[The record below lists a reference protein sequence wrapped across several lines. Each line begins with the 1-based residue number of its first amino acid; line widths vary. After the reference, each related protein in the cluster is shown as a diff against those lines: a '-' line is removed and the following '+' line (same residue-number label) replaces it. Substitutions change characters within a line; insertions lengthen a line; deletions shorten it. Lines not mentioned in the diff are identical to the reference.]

1 MSYVQEVIAKTIENN
16 PGEEEFHQ
24 ALREILGSLEPV
36 IAKRSE
42 YERAGILERLVE
54 PDRAVVFRVPWEDDE
69 GKVHIHRGYR
79 VQFNSAIGPYKGG
92 LRFHPSVNMSIM
104 KFLAFEQIFKNSLTT
119 LPMGGAKGGSNFDP
133 KGKTDREIM
142 HFCQSFMNELAYMIG
157 SDYDV
162 PAGDIGVGTRE
173 IGYMFGQYKKIKR
186 GYPASAMTG
195 KGITSGGSQVR
206 TPATGYGAIYFLN
219 EMLADHR
226 MELAGK
232 KIIISGS
239 GNVAL
244 YACEKAQ
251 QLGAIVV
258 AMSDSQGYVHSPRGI
273 KFEDMRR
280 VKEVERK
287 RIHEYLTYD
296 PHATYFDNCIDI
308 WKTPCDIALPCAVQN
323 EVGRREA
330 EYLIANGVKVVAEG
344 SNMPCTPEATEM
356 FMENGVLF
364 APAKACNAGGVATS
378 GLEMA
383 QNSMRFSWSFNEVD
397 RKLRRIM
404 IDIYHN
410 AKNAAIE
417 YGCEGNLIDGAN
429 IAGFIKVAD
438 AMLAQGIL

>member
-1 MSYVQEVIAKTIENN
+1 MSYVKEVIEKTIAIT
-16 PGEEEFHQ
+16 PGEPEFHQ
-24 ALREILGSLEPV
+24 ALCEILGSLEPV
-36 IAKRSE
+36 TAKRPE
-42 YERAGILERLVE
+42 YEKNAILERLVE
-54 PDRAVVFRVPWEDDE
+54 PDRSVVFRVPWEDDD
-69 GKVHIHRGYR
+69 GKVHINRGYR

-92 LRFHPSVNMSIM
+92 LRFHPTVNMSIM

-119 LPMGGAKGGSNFDP
+119 LPLGGAKGGSDFDP
-133 KGKTDREIM
+133 KGRSEREVM

-173 IGYMFGQYKKIKR
+173 IGYLFGQYKKIKR
-186 GYPASAMTG
+186 GYPASALTG

-206 TPATGYGAIYFLN
+206 TAATGYGAIYFLS

-232 KIIISGS
+232 RIVISGS

-244 YACEKAQ
+244 YAAEKAQ

-258 AMSDSQGYVHSPRGI
+258 AMSDSAGYVHTPNGVQ
-273 KFEDMRR
+273 FADMRR
-280 VKEVERK
+280 IKEVERK
-287 RIHEYLTYD
+287 RISEYCNYD
-296 PHATYFDNCIDI
+296 PRATYHEGGLNI
-308 WKTPCDIALPCAVQN
+308 WKIPCDIALPCAVQN
-323 EVGRREA
+323 EVGAEEA
-330 EYLIANGVKVVAEG
+330 KALIANGVKVVGEG
-344 SNMPCTPEATEM
+344 SNMPCTPEATEL
-356 FMENGVLF
+356 FLENGILF
-364 APAKACNAGGVATS
+364 GPAKACNAGGVATS

-383 QNSMRFSWSFNEVD
+383 QNSMRFSWTFEEVD
-397 RKLRRIM
+397 TKLRQIM
-404 IDIYHN
+404 INIYHN

-417 YGCEGNLIDGAN
+417 YGCDGNLIKGAN